1 MADQKF
7 INTTSSRRTKM
18 QQPNSVENIR
28 SAIHGSAPQDLFDR
42 TEPPFAFL
50 GEQGLCNRT
59 SGTLH

>member
-1 MADQKF
+1 
-7 INTTSSRRTKM
+7 M